1 MATDDADT
9 RPAPAPRRRVRRGLL
24 VLAALLLVLAAL
36 LAGVTAAVGSEAG
49 TRWLLGLVPG
59 LEVRGV
65 RGCLAGDFAA
75 ERLVLRLNARQTL
88 QIDALDW
95 QGLSFTWPADQPPV
109 LRLARLTMAHADLR
123 GDSGDDR
130 PPTLPD
136 TLVLPLSVHVGEIR
150 LGRLSLDAIRERPVE
165 AISAS
170 LSLHAGRDAR
180 HRLDAVQ
187 LRWDR
192 LALRGYA
199 TLRADAPL
207 PLDARVAL
215 LPATATPVSGDD
227 WRVDLRAHGPLQR
240 LALDARLFARG
251 QSLEAQAELRPAQR
265 QPLSHLQARL
275 HSLDLAPFASGLPV
289 TALSGQ
295 IDLLLDHR
303 AGTERL
309 RLQADL
315 TNLQPGRLDRHRL
328 PVETL
333 RLAASGDARNPD
345 TGSLDTLS
353 VRLGS
358 PDEPAGTVLGSG
370 RWVLAGSGAARR
382 LDLSLSSTLQALQP
396 ARLDPRAPALQVSGP
411 LTLTYSHPLDASA
424 ADARHATLHTDLRGR
439 FDTAG
444 LPEVRLLLQAQATP
458 RRLDLERL
466 LARSGNAR
474 LDAGGH
480 VARNDAQRWQ
490 VRLHSELDDFDPA
503 LWWPGETRSV
513 WQQGPHR
520 LDGRLDVDLQIPVER
535 ATGLAG
541 LAGTRGHAEL
551 RLSPSVLAGV
561 PLAGQLRLH
570 TPDGEPGAHPRLLA
584 DGHLGIG
591 APSGGSDL
599 TELDLQGD
607 IAPTGHDDRW
617 HLQWRS
623 AALERLAPWWRLA
636 GSALQPGGDTQGELT
651 LTGRGATLRSS
662 GRLRSTQLRLAP
674 HAELQDLQLTWRA
687 APGQRDE
694 PLELDGDLGVLRA
707 AGQTLRG
714 LALRGRGTP
723 GAHQLTLRSDLDAG
737 RDARA
742 RRLLARIGL
751 DGGLQTD
758 GNSLRWQGQL
768 RQLDLTDP
776 AAAPAA
782 PALLRLEPAALTL
795 QQPADGAPAVRLGA
809 TRLHLL
815 DARLALDEA
824 GWSGGAT
831 GQTLLRARL
840 EPLRLA
846 PLLARLQPDFGWS
859 GDLTLGGQIDVRATP
874 ERFGADIAVERRGG
888 DLSVEDTDLGTGPRR
903 LGLTDLGLRLHA
915 ADGLWQLTQQ
925 VAGGNLGTLDGQQ
938 TVRTRAALTWPDADA
953 AVSGRLDLRVAQL
966 GHWGRWL
973 PAGWRL
979 AGQLQTEARLGGR
992 FGAPTIS
999 GELVGQQIAVR
1010 NVLEGVDWNDAQLRV
1025 ALAGETARIETFS
1038 VRAGAGQLSAQGQVQ
1053 LGETPALALKLTA
1066 ERFAALQRVDRKVVV
1081 SGTADLAL
1089 DARRTRLTGRLR
1101 ADEGRF
1107 DFTQGDA
1114 PGLADDV
1121 DVDRG
1126 RAGATAREP
1135 SANGSGRTTELDLRA
1150 DLGDAF
1156 VLRGRG
1162 LNTRLAGELRLTSPA
1177 GRLALHGNIRAVDGT
1192 YAAYG
1197 QKLRVER
1204 SVISFTGL
1212 PDNPRLDIEAIRP
1225 DLEDVRVGVTVTGT
1239 AQNPR
1244 IRLFSDPAM
1253 TDTDRLSWLILGRAS
1268 DGLGR
1273 TDLALLQR
1281 VAYALVVGESDSPSV
1296 VERLGLD
1303 QLSVRQNGDG
1313 DTRET
1318 VVTLGKQLSRRW
1330 YLGYERSLNAA
1341 SGTWQLIYRAAQR
1354 FTLRAQSGAENALDL
1369 IWTWRWG
1376 SPGQAPTGGGTIGG
1390 SASSPSP

>member
-1 MATDDADT
+1 MLRTLA
-9 RPAPAPRRRVRRGLL
+9 VVGLL
-24 VLAALLLVLAAL
+24 VLAL
-36 LAGVTAAVGSEAG
+36 LAGVIGAVGSEAG

-59 LEVRGV
+59 LEVQGMQGR
-65 RGCLAGDFAA
+65 LAGDFAA
-75 ERLVLRLNARQTL
+75 ERLVLQLNARQTL
-88 QIDALDW
+88 QVDALAW
-95 QGLSFTWPADQPPV
+95 QGLSLAWPADQPPV
-109 LRLARLTMAHADLR
+109 LRLARLTAAGVDLR
-123 GDSGDDR
+123 GDSGDDS

-136 TLVLPLSVHVGEIR
+136 TLVLPLSVHIGEIH
-150 LGRLSLDAIRERPVE
+150 LGRLSLDAIRDRPVE
-165 AISAS
+165 SISAS
-170 LSLHAGRDAR
+170 LSLHAGHDAR

-192 LALRGYA
+192 LTLRGYA

-215 LPATATPVSGDD
+215 LPAAATPVSGDD
-227 WRVDLRAHGPLQR
+227 WRVDLHAHGPLQR
-240 LALDARLFARG
+240 IALDARLFARG

-295 IDLLLDHR
+295 LDLLLDHR

-315 TNLQPGRLDRHRL
+315 TNLQPGRLDRQRL
-328 PVETL
+328 PVEML

-345 TGSLDTLS
+345 TGQLDTLS

-370 RWVLAGSGAARR
+370 RWAFTGSGAARR

-411 LTLTYSHPLDASA
+411 LTFTYSHPLDAAA
-424 ADARHATLHTDLRGR
+424 ADTRHATLHTDLRGQ
-439 FDTAG
+439 FVGAG

-458 RRLDLERL
+458 QRLDLERL

-474 LDAGGH
+474 LEASAR
-480 VARNDAQRWQ
+480 VARDDGRHWS
-490 VRLHSELDDFDPA
+490 VRLQGELDDFDPA
-503 LWWPGETRSV
+503 VWWPGEARSA

-520 LDGRLDVDLQIPVER
+520 LDGRLEADLHVPVER
-535 ATGLAG
+535 AAGLAG
-541 LAGTRGHAEL
+541 LAGTSGHAEL
-551 RLSPSVLAGV
+551 RLTPSLLAGV

-570 TPDGEPGAHPRLLA
+570 TPEGTPGDRPRLLA
-584 DGHLGIG
+584 EAHLGFG
-591 APSGGSDL
+591 AASGSADV

-607 IAPTGHDDRW
+607 ITPAGHDDRW

-623 AALERLAPWWRLA
+623 AALERLAPWLRLA
-636 GSALQPGGDTQGELT
+636 GSSLQPGGDTQGELT
-651 LTGRGATLRSS
+651 LNGRGDTLRGSA
-662 GRLRSTQLRLAP
+662 RLRSTQLRLTP
-674 HAELQDLQLTWRA
+674 QIELQGLQLGARL
-687 APGQRDE
+687 APGRRDE
-694 PLELDGDLGVLRA
+694 ALELDADLGLLRA
-707 AGQTLRG
+707 AGQTLQG
-714 LALRGRGTP
+714 LTLRGRGTT
-723 GAHQLTLRSDLDAG
+723 GAHQLTLRTDLDAG
-737 RDARA
+737 RGTTA
-742 RRLLARIGL
+742 RRLLAQIGL
-751 DGGLQTD
+751 DGGLQID
-758 GNSLRWQGQL
+758 GDRPRWQGQL

-776 AAAPAA
+776 ATPTA
-782 PALLRLEPAALTL
+782 PALLRLEPAALAL
-795 QQPADGAPAVRLGA
+795 QTSADGSPAIRLGA
-809 TRLHLL
+809 TRLSLL
-815 DARLALDEA
+815 DARLALDETS
-824 GWSGGAT
+824 WSGGAA
-831 GQTLLRARL
+831 GQSLLRARL

-846 PLLARLQPDFGWS
+846 PLLARMQPDFGWS
-859 GDLTLGGQIDVRATP
+859 GDLTLAGQVDVHATP
-874 ERFGADIAVERRGG
+874 ERFGADLVLQRSSG
-888 DLSVEDTDLGTGPRR
+888 DLSVEDRDLGTGPRR
-903 LGLTDLGLRLHA
+903 LGLTDLALRLHA
-915 ADGLWQLTQQ
+915 ADGIWQLTQK

-938 TVRTRAALTWPDADA
+938 TVRTRPALAWPDADA
-953 AVSGRLDLRVAQL
+953 AVSGRVDLQVAQL

-992 FGAPTIS
+992 FGAPTVS

-1010 NVLEGVDWNDAQLRV
+1010 NVIEGVDWTDAQLRV

-1053 LGETPALALKLTA
+1053 LGETPALALKLTL
-1066 ERFAALQRVDRKVVV
+1066 ERFAALQRVDRKVVI
-1081 SGTADLAL
+1081 SGSADLAL

-1107 DFTQGDA
+1107 DFTQADA

-1126 RAGATAREP
+1126 RPGAPAREP
-1135 SANGSGRTTELDLRA
+1135 AASGNGRTTELGLRA

-1162 LNTRLAGELRLTSPA
+1162 LSTRLAGELRLTSPA
-1177 GRLALHGNIRAVDGT
+1177 GRLAIHGNIHAVDGT

-1197 QKLRVER
+1197 QKLRIER

-1225 DLEDVRVGVTVTGT
+1225 DLEDVKVGVTVTGT

-1244 IRLFSDPAM
+1244 IRLFSEPTM

-1281 VAYALVVGESDSPSV
+1281 VAYALVVGESDGPSV

-1303 QLSVRQNGDG
+1303 QLSVRQNSDG

-1369 IWTWRWG
+1369 IWTWKWG
-1376 SPGQAPTGGGTIGG
+1376 SPGVVLPGKGTMPGSA
-1390 SASSPSP
+1390 SASSP